1 MAVVLGSWVAVAGL
15 VGVLAGLTGSRRVRR
30 LRRDGVRS
38 MAVAVPERVS
48 GGGNRG
54 GGNRGSGNGGGGNGG
69 GVSGDS
75 DGVGGYDAERRVSLQ
90 YALADGRVLEKLV
103 PGPTSALSPGRSVLV
118 WYDPGDPADVLVHGR
133 EGRTVNM
140 GFVAVGIL
148 FVAIGVV
155 LAVLG

>member
-1 MAVVLGSWVAVAGL
+1 MAVVLGIWVAVAGL

-54 GGNRGSGNGGGGNGG
+54 GGNGGGGNGG

-75 DGVGGYDAERRVSLQ
+75 DGVGGYDSERRVSLQ

-103 PGPTSALSPGRSVLV
+103 PGPASALSPGRSVLV

-133 EGRTVNM
+133 EGRTVNR

-148 FVAIGVV
+148 FVAIGVA